1 MRRRFKDLSIVPV
14 TSLALA
20 MMLPAGAVSA
30 QSAAPHGAAASG
42 SGDRTMASSERP
54 RDDLAAKL
62 VRREVQRSPS
72 SIPGREIVQVE
83 TLIPVGV
90 ESGWHVHPGEEVGY
104 IIAGQVEMM
113 AQGRANA
120 VLRAGDGF
128 LIPPRTPHNARDLG
142 PETGR
147 MLSTY
152 IVETGQSLATLV
164 DPPVQ
169 R

>member
-1 MRRRFKDLSIVPV
+1 MPLRALVILLCFRHLRCARRLYGVCHEAGAAQSAKEGQP
-14 TSLALA
+14 
-20 MMLPAGAVSA
+20 PAGAVANS
-30 QSAAPHGAAASG
+30 
-42 SGDRTMASSERP
+42 
-54 RDDLAAKL
+54 RDDLAGRLA
-62 VRREVQRSPS
+62 RREVQRSPS

-83 TLIPVGV
+83 TLIPAGV
-90 ESGWHVHPGEEVGY
+90 EAGWHTHPGEEVGY

-113 AQGRANA
+113 VQGRATV
-120 VLRAGDGF
+120 VLHAGEGF

-152 IVETGQSLATLV
+152 IVETGQPISTFV
-164 DPPVQ
+164 DQPVQ

>member
-1 MRRRFKDLSIVPV
+1 MLTRFRGFSVTPV
-14 TSLALA
+14 AALALA

-30 QSAAPHGAAASG
+30 QTAVSPGAAASG
-42 SGDRTMASSERP
+42 SGNRTVASPERP
-54 RDDLAAKL
+54 PDELAGKL
-62 VRREVQRSPS
+62 ARRVVQRAPS

-83 TLIPVGV
+83 TEIPPGV

-104 IIAGQVEMM
+104 IVAGEVEMKVE
-113 AQGRANA
+113 GRPS
-120 VLRAGDGF
+120 VTLRAGDGF

-152 IVETGQSLATLV
+152 IVETGEPLATFV
-164 DPPVQ
+164 EAHVEK
-169 R
+169 